1 MSQSC
6 LDKWFD
12 IKPTIKKV
20 PKIFYLDW
28 SENRPYPTNQAIF
41 YEDKLPDNLK
51 YNYEFKINWKEYKT
65 LLHVYGKLN
74 KYSEPYNFNIVDKPL
89 IINEIFLASQL
100 QKAVRRKE
108 NNIAVQTA
116 NDLIKL
122 DIKKFIRRLP
132 IIMLEDTILH
142 KSFTTIIWILIN
154 LDNEIFKITKNMIK
168 WLLGIV
174 DLITN
179 LDNKYIIN
187 KEIDE
192 INILNYREDILKIK
206 EDYYSNLYAI
216 LLRKSYGGMKGDCK
230 FLFNCFR
237 FYLNKMKDNNL
248 IEDFYKKNKGIEL
261 TISNIKSDEYLD
273 YAYDFHVNPKIIDY
287 LCKNFPEF
295 DNFHIQKLI
304 WEYSSSIN
312 YRGIINKEEKKDENK
327 TENKTEIKDW
337 NIIKKKYIWITK
349 QNIKNLIERKSN

>member
-41 YEDKLPDNLK
+41 YEDKLPDNLN
-51 YNYEFKINWKEYKT
+51 YNYEFRINWKEYKT
-65 LLHVYGKLN
+65 LLHIFGKLN

-89 IINEIFLASQL
+89 IFNEIFLESQL
-100 QKAVRRKE
+100 QKAVRRKD

-142 KSFTTIIWILIN
+142 KSFPTIIWILIN
-154 LDNEIFKITKNMIK
+154 LDNENFKITKNMVK

-174 DLITN
+174 NLITN
-179 LDNKYIIN
+179 FNDKYFIN
-187 KEIDE
+187 NELE
-192 INILNYREDILKIK
+192 EFNILNYRDDLLKIN

-230 FLFNCFR
+230 FLLNCFI
-237 FYLNKMKDNNL
+237 FYLNKMKEDNL

-261 TISNIKSDEYLD
+261 TITNIKSNEYLD
-273 YAYDFHVNPKIIDY
+273 YAYDFHVSCSVVDY
-287 LCKNFPEF
+287 INRNYPELDYF
-295 DNFHIQKLI
+295 YIKQLI
-304 WEYSSSIN
+304 WEHSSSIN
-312 YRGIINKEEKKDENK
+312 HRKIINVEEKVN
-327 TENKTEIKDW
+327 ENKTEIKDW
-337 NIIKKKYIWITK
+337 YKIKNKYLWISK
-349 QNIKNLIERKSN
+349 NNIKNLINKK